1 MSLRYCCDWCGK
13 QLPVTITG
21 VDGIDKK
28 ITAELYFPRKVN
40 VREFFPHLCQSCAR
54 KIDIVVGLSQERAL
68 TGCKVS
74 DVYSEINK
82 ARRER
87 LGTKG

>member
-1 MSLRYCCDWCGK
+1 MAVRYCCDWCDK

-21 VDGIDKK
+21 VDGVDKQ

-40 VREFFPHLCQSCAR
+40 VRKFFPHLCKSCAR
-54 KIDIVVGLSQERAL
+54 KIDIVVGLSQEQML
-68 TGCKVS
+68 MNSGVS
-74 DVYSEINK
+74 SVYAEINK
-82 ARRER
+82 ARREQ